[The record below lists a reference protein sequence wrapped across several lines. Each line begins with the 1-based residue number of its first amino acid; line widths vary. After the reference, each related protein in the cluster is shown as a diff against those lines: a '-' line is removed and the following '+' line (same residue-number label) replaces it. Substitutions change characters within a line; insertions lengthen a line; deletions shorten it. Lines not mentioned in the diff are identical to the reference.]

1 MAQTLAEHKQLI
13 MSYIIKSGD
22 CAPFIDFAME
32 RAAEFVP
39 EAGVVLGS
47 GLGSLSELVESPV
60 TIPYSAIPGFPTPTV
75 EGHSGDMILGTIKGR
90 RVAMM
95 NGRFHFYEGY
105 PAAVTVFPVR
115 LMAAMGVRTLL
126 LSNAAGGI
134 GEGLSVGD
142 IMVIK
147 DHISFIPNP
156 LIGPNEER
164 LGVRFPSMVDA
175 YSPRLRKV
183 ASEAAHGLGLE
194 LREGVYVAVTGPSYE
209 TPAEVRFYRSIG
221 GDAVGMSTATE
232 VIAARHAGM
241 EVMAAS
247 LITNINDPDNPTPPD
262 HSEVLE
268 AGRRAT
274 AKMASLFAEVIKRA

>member
-1 MAQTLAEHKQLI
+1 M
-13 MSYIIKSGD
+13 
-22 CAPFIDFAME
+22 DFAME

-39 EAGVVLGS
+39 EIGVVLGS

-60 TIPYSAIPGFPTPTV
+60 TIAYSSIPGFPTPTV
-75 EGHSGDMILGTIKGR
+75 EGHKGNMILGTIGGK
-90 RVAMM
+90 RVVMM

-105 PAAVTVFPVR
+105 PAAVTALPVR

-142 IMVIK
+142 IMIIK

-164 LGVRFPSMVDA
+164 FGVRFPSMVDA
-175 YSPRLRKV
+175 YSPRLREV
-183 ASEAAHGLGLE
+183 AFETASKAGIE

-247 LITNINDPDNPTPPD
+247 LITNINDPDTPTPPD

-274 AKMASLFAEVIKRA
+274 DKMASLFAGVIKGA